1 MQQQPFNL
9 LKSFAARRLFPF
21 LLAAALSVSA
31 AAQSTESSK
40 KILTLFTHQ
49 SDNPAQVIVE
59 QAMRSTL
66 QSGLATAP
74 EIYSE
79 YLDAVRTPLEGGYEN
94 DLVKQLQ
101 HKYKD
106 KKFDLIFAIN
116 RPALQFLIKNRAALA
131 PDTPIVFLVLDQQN
145 VSDLDAEPH
154 VTGVWSEVNYT
165 ATLELALGLHPG
177 TKHVVVISGVGDW
190 DNYWRSVVQQQL
202 QPFEDRVEISYLT
215 GLTIP
220 EQKEALSRL
229 PPESIVLFMSST
241 RDKAGN
247 SLGNLEVLKQI
258 CPVSNAPVYGTSDA
272 QLGLGIVGGKVMSFQ
287 ELGTEGAQ
295 VGLRVLNG
303 ESADHIAS
311 YGVPSIPMFD
321 WLQLQRWGISEKI
334 LPEGSVIR
342 FRQPSVWEEY
352 KWYILGTICLLLAET
367 LLIGLLIYLRFRR
380 RQAETEA
387 VRIGGRLADI
397 VSNVPGI
404 VWESRSVPGTK
415 PRKTTFISDFVEK
428 ILGYTPEM
436 WLKQEP
442 GFGLTIVVDEDRER
456 VERESDEVMETG
468 TEAVSE
474 YRWIAKDGNIRWVE
488 NHIAPLVEGSN
499 IVGLRGVALDITDRK
514 LAEEKA
520 HQAEEKDRAIL
531 AAIPDLMFLQSDDG
545 VFLDYHAKE
554 PDDLIVPPEEFMG
567 RNMRDFMPPDL
578 ASKITQCFAQAKDG
592 GGAQVLQYNI
602 DLGKGD
608 KWFESRMVRMGDK
621 ILSVVR
627 DITDLKRAQFEA
639 EEISGRLI
647 SAHEDER
654 ARIALELHDDACQ
667 SLAVLGIELELFNR
681 IPLDQETVIRAKRQ
695 LLAAHVDELSS
706 HLRRLS
712 HQLHPSWIS
721 AVGLVT
727 AVHGFCTEM
736 ENAHG
741 LEIKFVEA
749 KVPRPLPD
757 PISLNIYRIVQEA
770 LQNVARHS
778 GAKEA
783 AVTIFGNDR
792 TLQLSISDNGCGFDT
807 GITARGGSLGL
818 ISVRERVRLMH
829 GSLSIDSGP
838 GRGTR
843 IDATIPIKL
852 S

>member
-1 MQQQPFNL
+1 
-9 LKSFAARRLFPF
+9 
-21 LLAAALSVSA
+21 
-31 AAQSTESSK
+31 
-40 KILTLFTHQ
+40 
-49 SDNPAQVIVE
+49 
-59 QAMRSTL
+59 
-66 QSGLATAP
+66 
-74 EIYSE
+74 
-79 YLDAVRTPLEGGYEN
+79 
-94 DLVKQLQ
+94 
-101 HKYKD
+101 
-106 KKFDLIFAIN
+106 
-116 RPALQFLIKNRAALA
+116 
-131 PDTPIVFLVLDQQN
+131 
-145 VSDLDAEPH
+145 
-154 VTGVWSEVNYT
+154 
-165 ATLELALGLHPG
+165 
-177 TKHVVVISGVGDW
+177 
-190 DNYWRSVVQQQL
+190 
-202 QPFEDRVEISYLT
+202 
-215 GLTIP
+215 
-220 EQKEALSRL
+220 
-229 PPESIVLFMSST
+229 
-241 RDKAGN
+241 
-247 SLGNLEVLKQI
+247 
-258 CPVSNAPVYGTSDA
+258 
-272 QLGLGIVGGKVMSFQ
+272 
-287 ELGTEGAQ
+287 
-295 VGLRVLNG
+295 
-303 ESADHIAS
+303 
-311 YGVPSIPMFD
+311 
-321 WLQLQRWGISEKI
+321 
-334 LPEGSVIR
+334 
-342 FRQPSVWEEY
+342 
-352 KWYILGTICLLLAET
+352 
-367 LLIGLLIYLRFRR
+367 
-380 RQAETEA
+380 
-387 VRIGGRLADI
+387 
-397 VSNVPGI
+397 
-404 VWESRSVPGTK
+404 
-415 PRKTTFISDFVEK
+415 
-428 ILGYTPEM
+428 
-436 WLKQEP
+436 
-442 GFGLTIVVDEDRER
+442 
-456 VERESDEVMETG
+456 
-468 TEAVSE
+468 
-474 YRWIAKDGNIRWVE
+474 
-488 NHIAPLVEGSN
+488 
-499 IVGLRGVALDITDRK
+499 
-514 LAEEKA
+514 
-520 HQAEEKDRAIL
+520 
-531 AAIPDLMFLQSDDG
+531 
-545 VFLDYHAKE
+545 
-554 PDDLIVPPEEFMG
+554 
-567 RNMRDFMPPDL
+567 
-578 ASKITQCFAQAKDG
+578 
-592 GGAQVLQYNI
+592 LQYNI